1 MIYSKAQ
8 DVYYLPSGGT
18 LVHLNDILYSLFK
31 SMEYKSVGNNK
42 GVTEQLTT
50 VYMTKTIV
58 VSNNHN
64 RKLTKR
70 NQSKKISTF
79 VLLFAA
85 SKATKRFLLWWNV
98 QLRAPDYTK
107 SLSPVWNFSP
117 SCRCLTHVVKVLLK
131 INYDYMEKVSAG
143 IAEDKFQ
150 PGPTG
155 PKICHVIV
163 FSLGW
168 NRMSV
173 HCLLDFQPGL
183 QFSM

>member
-1 MIYSKAQ
+1 MIYSKAY

-70 NQSKKISTF
+70 NRSKKISTL

-85 SKATKRFLLWWNV
+85 SKATKRFLL
-98 QLRAPDYTK
+98 
-107 SLSPVWNFSP
+107 
-117 SCRCLTHVVKVLLK
+117 
-131 INYDYMEKVSAG
+131 
-143 IAEDKFQ
+143 
-150 PGPTG
+150 
-155 PKICHVIV
+155 
-163 FSLGW
+163 
-168 NRMSV
+168 
-173 HCLLDFQPGL
+173 
-183 QFSM
+183 